1 MYFLYNIRC
10 CYGAYAFPPSCLL
23 LSPFL
28 FLEFMVNN
36 KGKILVL
43 RVMTYTFKLGKQR
56 QEDLWEFEARHAHI
70 SSFRPA
76 KDTQLNSVSNKEIKI
91 QIKTT
96 ATKH

>member
-1 MYFLYNIRC
+1 
-10 CYGAYAFPPSCLL
+10 
-23 LSPFL
+23 
-28 FLEFMVNN
+28 
-36 KGKILVL
+36 
-43 RVMTYTFKLGKQR
+43 MTYTFKLGKQR